1 MNPVHMV
8 EQRHP
13 GMLDML
19 PADHNYLT
27 FLKKVFRH
35 EFRKNGFRRISTPLI
50 EEESLL
56 RKVYP
61 KLQNQYGLYYFD
73 GKSGEKFSLIPTE
86 TVGIMR
92 AYIENEIYDEL
103 QPVYYYYMERTYRQN
118 RSRKEF
124 YTIGGEVIGE
134 SDPIIDAQSV
144 YMAHTIFQKIG
155 LTGLRLEINSYGSE
169 KEMLKYKEELSAF
182 YENKLHLLSDTTK
195 EYIKDD
201 ILRVFESDDEDEKI
215 LAETS
220 PDIHK
225 FFKKDTK
232 KDFSDFVSYLD
243 NLNIDYTVN
252 KILFFRENIYTGV
265 TWRYIDENGHTVVS
279 GGRYDT
285 LASKLGSVKHYP
297 ASGFHYDTLYIIE
310 SLKARNIAI
319 KNKDQIDLYFVQLG
333 DEAKRIVFPLS
344 LEARARGINTQA
356 SLGTPSMKEQMLKAH
371 RIGAKYVVLVG
382 VMEARNGIFQ
392 VRNLEDGTQEEV
404 KKEDIIDY
412 IIEKIG
418 ADKLDFYEPSRD
430 LLQR

>member
-1 MNPVHMV
+1 MV

-73 GKSGEKFSLIPTE
+73 GKSWEKFSLIPTE
-86 TVGIMR
+86 TVWIMR

-144 YMAHTIFQKIG
+144 YMAHTIFQKIW

-265 TWRYIDENGHTVVS
+265 TWRYIDENWHTVVS

-319 KNKDQIDLYFVQLG
+319 KNKDQIDLYFVQLW

-356 SLGTPSMKEQMLKAH
+356 SLWTPSMKEQMLKAH

-412 IIEKIG
+412 IIEKIW